1 MVGATSSSSAW
12 EVVPWRKPGPH
23 GEGPMYL
30 DVDTTRSR
38 YLDTPTY
45 VLFLLL
51 FPRAMRDYSSTYSLL
66 YSFPTLSL
74 VLLCF
79 CCLFAKTQR
88 TTNVLLPRYVFSIET
103 SSHDTRAVGAMIVH
117 HPYARGF
124 RLYVGEPTPGALL
137 PPVSAA
143 FARRER
149 WRVSY
154 IGIEQPRPTRAV
166 LTSARLYG
174 ETLRTFSATKKH
186 LFLNGLA
193 SALELPPVDVA
204 LMSVRASTT
213 SDDGGDGAGSSGGG
227 GGGGQLVL
235 DLRIELSNGAAAAA
249 AVARL
254 RHANFVLRL
263 SKMIKLN
270 TPKAQRKEVPLVSP
284 LTMAFGPPRVV
295 KVAPAR
301 K

>member
-1 MVGATSSSSAW
+1 
-12 EVVPWRKPGPH
+12 
-23 GEGPMYL
+23 
-30 DVDTTRSR
+30 
-38 YLDTPTY
+38 
-45 VLFLLL
+45 
-51 FPRAMRDYSSTYSLL
+51 
-66 YSFPTLSL
+66 
-74 VLLCF
+74 
-79 CCLFAKTQR
+79 
-88 TTNVLLPRYVFSIET
+88 
-103 SSHDTRAVGAMIVH
+103 MIVH

-284 LTMAFGPPRVV
+284 LTMEFGPPRVV